1 MSKSRKLLKRMALP
15 SSMAAVGIFLI
26 LGVGCRKTEPNSTT
40 TSQQSSQDEAK
51 IQDETKPKWDYSAER
66 GPEKWG
72 ELSPDY
78 VLAAIGRS
86 QSPID
91 IVTQDV
97 ITADLPLLEFD
108 THPTDLKV
116 LNNGH
121 SVEFIAPGGSTLNY
135 RGQAYKLTQ
144 YHFHTPSEHT
154 IDGKHADVEVHFV
167 HSDGAGQL
175 AVVAVLYDEG
185 DEDHPSFLILDD
197 QAPTKSGDEKI
208 FPETDVD
215 VRGYFPS
222 SAKQHKYFMY
232 DGSLT
237 TPPASEGVR
246 WFICTETVSVSR
258 RQIDIVKNLYV
269 HNNRPVQPAHSRLVL
284 TPRRAEPGQQK

>member
-1 MSKSRKLLKRMALP
+1 MSRARTELNRINISTA
-15 SSMAAVGIFLI
+15 MAAVVVLSFFAA
-26 LGVGCRKTEPNSTT
+26 GCEKTKPTPT
-40 TSQQSSQDEAK
+40 TSGPAPSQDEA
-51 IQDETKPKWDYSAER
+51 KPKWDYSTDR

-91 IVTQDV
+91 IVTKDV

-121 SVEFIAPGGSTLNY
+121 TVEFIAPGGSTLNY
-135 RGQAYKLTQ
+135 RGQTYKLTQ

-185 DEDHPSFLILDD
+185 DEDHPFFLILDD
-197 QAPTKSGDEKI
+197 QAPTKQGEEKA
-208 FPETDVD
+208 FPETKVD
-215 VRGYFPS
+215 VSRYFPS
-222 SAKQHKYFMY
+222 SAKQHRYFMY

-246 WFICTETVSVSR
+246 WFVCTETVSVSR
-258 RQIDIVKNLYV
+258 RQIDIVKKLYV

-284 TPRRAEPGQQK
+284 TPRKVEPGQPE